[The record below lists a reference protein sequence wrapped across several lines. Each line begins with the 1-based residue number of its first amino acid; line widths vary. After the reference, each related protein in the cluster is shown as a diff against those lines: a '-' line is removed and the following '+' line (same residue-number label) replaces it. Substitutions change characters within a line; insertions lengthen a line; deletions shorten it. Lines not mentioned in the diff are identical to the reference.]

1 MTPKPARKSTADPK
15 ERKLDGKKAMEARA
29 STTRKQPT
37 RGAKTKAK
45 KPASKVS
52 QKKTPTKKNSK
63 TKANVKKEEQEEFPQ
78 PIPVPAPTTEE
89 LPHNLGHLTPITNSP
104 QPLSTL
110 ADELTPTTGTSPQA
124 PKPKPEKSRP
134 KYKITPGKTPF
145 PFWPA
150 PTPTQC
156 EELNQLLSYAHG
168 EPIAPKT
175 IPRASIEFAGCGE
188 VPCVLD
194 ALIRTL
200 LSAAT
205 QGSNSAMS
213 YKALAS
219 RFGVLEDGVGKGG
232 VNWDAVRL
240 APLRE
245 VFDTIQR
252 GGLADVKSKNLKGI
266 LDMVYEENR
275 VRFGALKDEGREQRE
290 DDSNDTITRAEP
302 EAKTEAE
309 TEMQKPKSDEE
320 KDKEKDRE
328 YDLACA
334 EQNYLT
340 LNHLHN
346 LSTPEAMAELI
357 KYPGIGVKTAACV
370 LLFCL
375 QRPCFAV
382 DTHIFRITKWLGW
395 VPADLAT
402 EVTAFSHLDA
412 RIPDHLKYSLHHLL
426 IKHGKLCPRCRAVT
440 GVNSE
445 DWELGCPIEDLVTRT
460 GKRKGGPEILARGS
474 KRARSGA
481 GVKKVT
487 AKRAAT
493 KRAVKR
499 EGVVGKKTVSV

>member
-1 MTPKPARKSTADPK
+1 MAPKPVRKSSTADPK
-15 ERKLDGKKAMEARA
+15 DRKLDGKKAMKARA

-37 RGAKTKAK
+37 RDAKSKAK
-45 KPASKVS
+45 KPALKAS
-52 QKKTPTKKNSK
+52 QKKTPTKKNI
-63 TKANVKKEEQEEFPQ
+63 KANVKKEEEEFPQ
-78 PIPVPAPTTEE
+78 P
-89 LPHNLGHLTPITNSP
+89 NLNSP
-104 QPLSTL
+104 QPPL
-110 ADELTPTTGTSPQA
+110 ALHRKPQSPS
-124 PKPKPEKSRP
+124 PKETDPNTKSHQEKP
-134 KYKITPGKTPF
+134 PF
-145 PFWPA
+145 DFWPH
-150 PTPTQC
+150 PTQAQC
-156 EELNQLLSYAHG
+156 EEVNQLLSYAHG

-175 IPRASIEFAGCGE
+175 IPQASIEFAGCGE

-194 ALIRTL
+194 AMIRTL

-205 QGSNSAMS
+205 LGSNSAMS

-219 RFGVLEDGVGKGG
+219 RFGVLEEGVGQGG
-232 VNWDAVRL
+232 VNWEAVRQ

-245 VFDTIQR
+245 VYDTIRR
-252 GGLADVKSKNLKGI
+252 GGLADIKSKSLKGI

-275 VRFGALKDEGREQRE
+275 MRVSNEGGE
-290 DDSNDTITRAEP
+290 DSNDITTLTEP
-302 EAKTEAE
+302 EPEPGTKTD
-309 TEMQKPKSDEE
+309 KSKSDE
-320 KDKEKDRE
+320 DKERE
-328 YDLACA
+328 YNLACA

-346 LSTPEAMAELI
+346 LPTPEAMEELI

-426 IKHGKLCPRCRAVT
+426 IKHGKLCPRCRAST

-445 DWELGCPIEDLVTRT
+445 EWELGCPIEDLLTRT
-460 GKRKGGPEILARGS
+460 GKRKGGPEIVSRGS
-474 KRARSGA
+474 KRGRSA
-481 GVKKVT
+481 AVKKV
-487 AKRAAT
+487 AT
-493 KRAVKR
+493 KRK
-499 EGVVGKKTVSV
+499 GVVKKKVAKI

>member
-15 ERKLDGKKAMEARA
+15 ERKLDGKKAMKARA

-37 RGAKTKAK
+37 RGAKSKTK
-45 KPASKVS
+45 KPASKAS
-52 QKKTPTKKNSK
+52 QMKTPTKKNLK
-63 TKANVKKEEQEEFPQ
+63 TKANVKKKEEDSPQ
-78 PIPVPAPTTEE
+78 PNPVPATTTEE
-89 LPHNLGHLTPITNSP
+89 LPHNLGNLTPITNSP
-104 QPLSTL
+104 QPPNTL
-110 ADELTPTTGTSPQA
+110 ADGNEPTSVATGLDEPSHNLHLTPELTPTTGTSPQTPA
-124 PKPKPEKSRP
+124 SQTPKPKPEKNRP

-145 PFWPA
+145 PSWPA

-175 IPRASIEFAGCGE
+175 IPRPSIEFAGCGE

-245 VFDTIQR
+245 VFETIQR

-266 LDMVYEENR
+266 LDLVYEENR
-275 VRFGALKDEGREQRE
+275 VRFEGLRGEERQGGKNE
-290 DDSNDTITRAEP
+290 EDSNDIATLIEP
-302 EAKTEAE
+302 EAKTE
-309 TEMQKPKSDEE
+309 MQKSKSKSDKE
-320 KDKEKDRE
+320 KDKDRE

-334 EQNYLT
+334 EQNFLT

-346 LSTPEAMAELI
+346 LPTTEAMEELI

-426 IKHGKLCPRCRAVT
+426 IKHGKLCPHAGR
-440 GVNSE
+440 S
-445 DWELGCPIEDLVTRT
+445 
-460 GKRKGGPEILARGS
+460 RG
-474 KRARSGA
+474 
-481 GVKKVT
+481 
-487 AKRAAT
+487 
-493 KRAVKR
+493 
-499 EGVVGKKTVSV
+499 